1 MFLMS
6 GGIQF
11 CQVNTGMGNLFPFE
25 IVFDFLL
32 KNEKN
37 GKSAKLSLKHFATIK
52 FCFSLRK

>member
-1 MFLMS
+1 MS

-37 GKSAKLSLKHFATIK
+37 GKSAKLSLKHFTAIK
-52 FCFSLRK
+52 FCFSLKK